1 MGKIEVIAPSRL
13 EYLLH
18 TWADFDRKGGEVT
31 HGYQNK
37 AMGFVGGGCNTIEDM
52 EHNLEDYLGAAM
64 AAIMKDLR
72 KTNKEEWSAI
82 RHQYLD
88 EKYCGLIVFYACTLK
103 RAKGM
108 VEAAAKRRDLWY

>member
-13 EYLLH
+13 EYLLL

-37 AMGFVGGGCNTIEDM
+37 AIGFVGGGSNTIEDM
-52 EHNLEDYLGAAM
+52 ERNLDDYLGAAM
-64 AAIMKDLR
+64 AAIMKDLPR
-72 KTNKEEWSAI
+72 EERSAI
-82 RHQYLD
+82 RHKYLE
-88 EKYCGLIVFYACTLK
+88 EKYCGLIVFYGITLL